1 MKLLLIGYE
10 FNVVCSRS
18 ESERHGLPIAYLD
31 LLQIDLDTTVLAGGS
46 IVNPAVAASTLPRI
60 LILLDL

>member
-1 MKLLLIGYE
+1 MKLLLIGYD

-18 ESERHGLPIAYLD
+18 ESERHGLPITYSD
-31 LLQIDLDTTVLAGGS
+31 LLQIDLDATVLAGGS
-46 IVNPAVAASTLPRI
+46 IVDPAIAANTLPRI

>member
-18 ESERHGLPIAYLD
+18 ESERHGIPIAYLD
-31 LLQIDLDTTVLAGGS
+31 LLQIDLDATVLAGGS
-46 IVNPAVAASTLPRI
+46 IVNPAVAASTFPRI